1 MRWIPFVNLLLV
13 TLLVLTGV
21 GIIFYINKDTPT
33 TFAAPAVVTPQ
44 LPKSPFSV
52 AGIEHISEGPFAL
65 NWVAPHML
73 LPNLKNEIT
82 YYGISER
89 PDFDSK
95 HPLFHLAIA
104 GNDQIIAVDGSDP
117 VYLSYQ
123 GVNAGYAYSPTKTQL
138 WLEMK
143 PERVGQK
150 LEVSVQMLDEHGE
163 LVNKPASFQN
173 FIVNATPLPKD
184 KVAGW
189 ELGDFRVDS
198 TLLIRQKA
206 RWVGGDRFLEAH
218 GGDEFAFSK
227 ERERIDFM
235 RGDDL
240 YSCFVKSGDFLVWN
254 EGRWKMTS
262 QCDSTLGHPLLAVK
276 KIDDKVISF
285 DLWDAEGKA
294 KTSLNL
300 IRARDL
306 GGMPD
311 LDQEFRFV
319 GAKTWAQFI
328 VESGGE
334 RFVLKPHDWLVLTS
348 DGWLKLD
355 SSDKLDAYVGQ
366 KTVGPLLVL
375 DKMSKQ
381 NGKQVLVGHLFNAS
395 RTEMQPVELNALAN
409 SSLANSLPFYLKPD
423 GMDGD

>member
-1 MRWIPFVNLLLV
+1 MRWIPFINSLLI

-21 GIIFYINKDTPT
+21 GIIFYIKKEPPSVIAASPT
-33 TFAAPAVVTPQ
+33 ALRP
-44 LPKSPFSV
+44 LPKSPFDI
-52 AGIEHISEGPFAL
+52 GRLEQISEGPFAL

-89 PDFDSK
+89 PDLDPKS
-95 HPLFHLAIA
+95 PLFHLSVGA
-104 GNDQIIAVDGSDP
+104 NNEIIAVTGNER
-117 VYLSYQ
+117 VYLSYE
-123 GVNAGYAYSPTKTQL
+123 GMSAGYSYSRTQTPL
-138 WLEMK
+138 WLELNPQK
-143 PERVGQK
+143 VGQK
-150 LEVSVQMLDEHGE
+150 LDISVQMLDEHGQ
-163 LVNKPASFQN
+163 LVCGPADLQN
-173 FIVNATPLPKD
+173 FVVTAATLPKD
-184 KVAGW
+184 KTTGW
-189 ELGDFRVDS
+189 ELGGFRVDS

-206 RWVGGDRFLEAH
+206 RWVGADCFLEAH
-218 GGDEFAFSK
+218 GGNEFAFSK
-227 ERERIDFM
+227 GRERIDFL

-240 YSCFVKSGDFLVWN
+240 YSCFVKAGDYLAWDD
-254 EGRWKMTS
+254 GRWKMS
-262 QCDSTLGHPLLAVK
+262 SECRSTLGLPLLAVK
-276 KIDDKVISF
+276 KVDDKVISF
-285 DLWDAEGKA
+285 DLWDVSGKA

-311 LDQEFRFV
+311 LDEEFRFV

-348 DGWLKLD
+348 DGWVKLD
-355 SSDKLDAYVGQ
+355 TPEKLDDYIEQ
-366 KTVGPLLVL
+366 KTIGPLLVL
-375 DKMSKQ
+375 DKMSKL
-381 NGKQVLVGHLFNAS
+381 NGKQVLVGHLFNTS
-395 RTEMQPVELNALAN
+395 RTQMQPVELNALSN